1 MTPSAPASDQPDWT
15 ARLISP
21 DDDFAGAPL
30 LRREFVLEHGSRCG
44 HRRRCCTPPRT
55 GCSRRT

>member
-1 MTPSAPASDQPDWT
+1 MTSSAPANDRPDWT

-30 LRREFVLEHGSRCG
+30 LRTEFVLAHGHGAVLSLI
-44 HRRRCCTPPRT
+44 HI
-55 GCSRRT
+55 